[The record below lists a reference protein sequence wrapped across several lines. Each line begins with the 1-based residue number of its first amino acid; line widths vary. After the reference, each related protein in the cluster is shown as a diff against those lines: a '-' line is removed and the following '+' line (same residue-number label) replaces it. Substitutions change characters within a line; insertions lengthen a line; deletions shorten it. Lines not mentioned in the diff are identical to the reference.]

1 MKADATVEVGATG
14 RTWKFESKPKA
25 QVAEGY
31 DAEFLLYDVIGG
43 GGLFFGGVSAE
54 HVYHM
59 INEVPG
65 GKVLVRINSAGGSVT
80 EGMAIYNLLK
90 EHKAEVT
97 TRVDGIAG
105 SIASIIL
112 MAGDKR
118 EIAPNAYVM
127 IHNPYAQ
134 VMGEEDEI
142 RAIADLLSKNKQSMY
157 AIYAARTGLPTE
169 EIKALC
175 DKTSYL
181 SAEESVRMGF
191 CTRMTGGKAQML
203 ASFGELKDAPEK
215 LQRAVQAAARTET
228 PKAKAM
234 DEEEK
239 KDTESKAEEGKDD
252 RDEQIKDLKAKLAAS
267 DEKEVNR
274 LKEEIKALKAR
285 MEENSD
291 AKAEGDEDEDED
303 EPKAKAKTK
312 SEDADDEEIKAAN
325 RVVTLAME
333 LTGCKDRRVLE
344 GQLMAYIDRAGT
356 QTNTHE
362 ARVKALI
369 AEGKLAPARKKWALE
384 ASAANLDAYI
394 AAIGNQAIL
403 PVNQEHKPNDEAGKV
418 KAQVE
423 IDPSKV
429 ELTADEIKICNQ
441 MGTDKVK
448 FLAMKRASL
457 TGQA

>member
-1 MKADATVEVGATG
+1 MKADATGATE
-14 RTWKFESKPKA
+14 RTWKFEAKPKA

-31 DAEFLLYDVIGG
+31 DAEFLLYDVIGS
-43 GGLFFGGVSAE
+43 GGLFFGGISAE

-90 EHKAEVT
+90 EHKAEIT

-157 AIYAARTGLPTE
+157 AIYAARTGMPTE

-239 KDTESKAEEGKDD
+239 KDTESKAEGEKDD

-274 LKEEIKALKAR
+274 LKEEIKNLKAR

-291 AKAEGDEDEDED
+291 AKAEDEEDEDSKA
-303 EPKAKAKTK
+303 KAKAKTK

-325 RVVTLAME
+325 RVVTLAMQ
-333 LTGCKDRRVLE
+333 LTGCKDKRVLE
-344 GQLMAYIDRAGT
+344 GQLMAYIDRAGS
-356 QTNTHE
+356 QVNTHE

-369 AEGKLAPARKKWALE
+369 AEGKLAPSRKTWAL
-384 ASAANLDAYI
+384 AATPANLDAYI

-403 PVNQEHKPNDEAGKV
+403 PVNQEHKPNDEAGKT
-418 KAQVE
+418 KAK
-423 IDPSKV
+423 IDPESIT
-429 ELTADEIKICNQ
+429 LDADELKVAKQ
-441 MGTDKVK
+441 MGTDTTKL
-448 FLAMKRASL
+448 LAMKRAAL